1 MDGWQQVVKCAG
13 FGSVTLGVLQWWR
26 TRGTVRLP
34 SYAHEVF
41 PPHVRARM
49 LAEMQTDR
57 LAKIAGGAFRGAL
70 ACGAAGAA
78 FATASTLWLVGSGV
92 QDWRESAVGGAG
104 TGFALGLLSVRNV
117 PRAAPFGTRVV
128 RRLAPAA
135 LGLTVGLAIGAPIG
149 ALQDK
154 ARAAAD
160 PAEHPELFRARAEL
174 EAILRTSLAADAVTA
189 KKVSTSDIL
198 EPEWKRAAAARRAAR
213 KAEEERAAQDAHGEE
228 AGQAHGDATQDAP
241 DSTAPSSPPPPASWL
256 SSLFGKKDGDTTP
269 AHGSA
274 PAPALSASAATA
286 AANNDDED
294 DDDDVDLAG
303 LVIKSLEDS
312 LRASKALQ
320 GGGAGAVDDD
330 RPASRWGRI
339 KARVGGWFGGRGR
352 GAEGGEQG
360 KESEG

>member
-1 MDGWQQVVKCAG
+1 MDDWHQVLKCAG
-13 FGSVTLGVLQWWR
+13 FGSVMLGVLQWWR
-26 TRGTVRLP
+26 TRNTVRLP

-104 TGFALGLLSVRNV
+104 TGFALGLLSARNI
-117 PRAAPFGTRVV
+117 PRAAPLATRVV
-128 RRLAPAA
+128 RRMAPAA

-174 EAILRTSLAADAVTA
+174 EAILGTSLAASAVAA
-189 KKVSTSDIL
+189 KKIDQSDIL
-198 EPEWKRAAAARRAAR
+198 EPEWKRAATAR
-213 KAEEERAAQDAHGEE
+213 KAAKRQAELEQADAEAAAAAAKDADL
-228 AGQAHGDATQDAP
+228 GDAAAP
-241 DSTAPSSPPPPASWL
+241 DAAAPDAVPAASSGWL
-256 SSLFGKKDGDTTP
+256 SSLFKRGD
-269 AHGSA
+269 A
-274 PAPALSASAATA
+274 PASSSPSSPPASPGSSL
-286 AANNDDED
+286 DDE
-294 DDDDVDLAG
+294 DDVDLAD

-320 GGGAGAVDDD
+320 QKDLQLEEDPSQAGG
-330 RPASRWGRI
+330 RWNALTT
-339 KARVGGWFGGRGR
+339 KARGLFARGDKKNGQDATR
-352 GAEGGEQG
+352 EE
-360 KESEG
+360 